1 MEIIKRE
8 FHSVLDATITVFIYV
23 AEHWAPS
30 WSECH
35 PAIEPTLLHPKCQ
48 HADTSNHP
56 VSLFFFLTVAA
67 VGSGAHQRVHERED
81 PTKLGSAPATAKWLL
96 MTSDNR
102 SRIWLHACIK
112 SPSEIVADEPSLS
125 RPRGKLKPFADAT
138 CQGRTTG
145 HAFPPAQSSMAK
157 EQGADRDQRPL
168 GIWSMHVPIRASC
181 DQPWRD
187 TYDCEVYWVLRTV
200 QAAMSTGGIRT
211 CTTKI
216 S

>member
-1 MEIIKRE
+1 
-8 FHSVLDATITVFIYV
+8 
-23 AEHWAPS
+23 
-30 WSECH
+30 
-35 PAIEPTLLHPKCQ
+35 LLHPKCQ

-181 DQPWRD
+181 DQPRRD
-187 TYDCEVYWVLRTV
+187 TYDCEVYECCAQYKLQCQPAVFVRAWVIFLKKNTV
-200 QAAMSTGGIRT
+200 KM
-211 CTTKI
+211 
-216 S
+216 